1 MELQPPTEEAMVKV
15 AAAHLG
21 ERFPA
26 IGTPRIEAAVRR
38 SVGECYTRAR
48 VKNFVGII
56 AERSTRAE
64 LLQVSEN
71 AS

>member
-1 MELQPPTEEAMVKV
+1 MELQAPTEEAMVKV
-15 AAAHLG
+15 AVAHLD

-26 IGTPRIEAAVRR
+26 IETPRIEATVRR
-38 SVGECYTRAR
+38 SVDECYAKAR

-56 AERSTRAE
+56 AERSARAE
-64 LLQVSEN
+64 LQQPLEH